1 MAHKVLT
8 DESFNE
14 KLDGLI
20 EAVAK
25 GKQGDPGVSATHFWE
40 GTVLTVTS
48 ASGTSSADLQGPQGP
63 QGPQGLQGVQGPQ
76 GEQGVQGV
84 QGPAGED
91 GKNGVDGK
99 DGDDGV
105 SVQSATVN
113 GNGRLI
119 LTLTNGK
126 TIDCGVAKG
135 ADGQQGPKGD
145 QGIQGP
151 KGEPFSIA
159 KTYSSVAEMEANF
172 AIDEVPTGGFVLID
186 TANVNDQDNA
196 KLFYKG
202 YYAYVYLTDLSGAQG
217 IQGPQGI
224 QGIQG
229 PKGDTGKE
237 GPQGPKGD
245 QGIQGVQ
252 GAQGPNGKS
261 AYEIWLANGNSGT
274 EATFLASLK
283 GAKGDQGEQGI
294 QGIQGVQGEQGIQG
308 EKGDKGDTG
317 NTGAKGDKGDKGDT
331 GKDGVSVTHSW
342 SGTVLNV
349 TSASGTSSADLKG
362 EKGETG
368 ATGGEGPQ
376 GPKGAD
382 GVSATHAW
390 NGTVLTIT
398 SASGTSS
405 SDLKGPKGDKGDQG
419 ERGPEGPTDQT
430 VVKAPNTFK
439 DEEILTADGNAR
451 NAKSSGYKIVNA
463 PIGND
468 IAIPSGADTQVL
480 DRASTEYAVRESML
494 HMMPLMIFYN
504 GKYDGVNSEN
514 YDKLIFKCTKTGE
527 GAISGQTGTNNPY
540 FNLFER
546 GFAPILV
553 FSKNYSNLVSD
564 IEFTWKGG
572 EYYQV
577 RINVDHTLQGSD
589 TVFYGFVMLS
599 RSTGMFDDVLHPD
612 VRTIK

>member
-8 DESFNE
+8 DESFND

-126 TIDCGVAKG
+126 TIDCGIAKG

-151 KGEPFSIA
+151 RGEPFSIA

-172 AIDEVPTGGFVLID
+172 AIDGVPTGGFVLID

-224 QGIQG
+224 QGVQG

-245 QGIQGVQ
+245 QGVQGVQ

-317 NTGAKGDKGDKGDT
+317 FPGVKGDKGDT
-331 GKDGVSVTHSW
+331 GAPGEPGKDGVSVTHSW

-362 EKGETG
+362 EKGE
-368 ATGGEGPQ
+368 
-376 GPKGAD
+376 
-382 GVSATHAW
+382 
-390 NGTVLTIT
+390 
-398 SASGTSS
+398 
-405 SDLKGPKGDKGDQG
+405 KGDKGDKGEQG
-419 ERGPEGPTDQT
+419 PAGPTDAT
-430 VVKAPNTFK
+430 VVKAPSTFT
-439 DEEILTADGNAR
+439 DGEILTADGNAR
-451 NAKSSGYKIVNA
+451 NAKSSGKKIVTLD
-463 PIGND
+463 IGKD
-468 IAIPSGADTQVL
+468 IVDAMTKIPASRVAEIPSMYSLAYTARETMPTYMPMAIFAKGKELYPSTHADYNKMIFVGNERGWNMTVGNAEIVGGTDNLTKTATQLAKVL
-480 DRASTEYAVRESML
+480 DREYSISNVTKGMYN
-494 HMMPLMIFYN
+494 PLITHVEYSWE
-504 GKYDGVNSEN
+504 YVPVDGNVN
-514 YDKLIFKCTKTGE
+514 DK
-527 GAISGQTGTNNPY
+527 
-540 FNLFER
+540 
-546 GFAPILV
+546 
-553 FSKNYSNLVSD
+553 
-564 IEFTWKGG
+564 
-572 EYYQV
+572 
-577 RINVDHTLQGSD
+577 
-589 TVFYGFVMLS
+589 
-599 RSTGMFDDVLHPD
+599 VLMH
-612 VRTIK
+612 TIKIEVDASQQDSLASLSAGTGGWIWLQKSVPYYNQQFYIAPDAL